1 MKTMPIFKDKIN
13 EAEVPVTAPQRTS
26 KESKIPLDAH
36 EVLDFY
42 KTHSE
47 EIKGILRSMN
57 GTNGTQK
64 MFMLG
69 YYVGYSKR

>member
-1 MKTMPIFKDKIN
+1 MKRLRDSLN
-13 EAEVPVTAPQRTS
+13 EDNAPVPAQQNPSRKPRTPFD
-26 KESKIPLDAH
+26 IH

-42 KTHSE
+42 KTHSQE
-47 EIKGILRSMN
+47 MRSVVRTMRN
-57 GTNGTQK
+57 THRDER